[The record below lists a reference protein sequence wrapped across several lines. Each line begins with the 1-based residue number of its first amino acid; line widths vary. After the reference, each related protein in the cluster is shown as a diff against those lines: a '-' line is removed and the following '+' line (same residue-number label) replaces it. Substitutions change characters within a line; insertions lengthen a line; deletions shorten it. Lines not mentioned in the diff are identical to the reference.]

1 MISIFTFM
9 LFVNIGEIV
18 SSENSTFPPQSVC
31 ESNNGT
37 RKDNRFI
44 GCYEAPVYGGAS
56 NQALLISNVTR
67 EMCTQSCL
75 HNGKTFS
82 GVEGDDIC
90 RCSDS
95 IDMFEVYDLVIRTS
109 NYVPKCN
116 DHRTS
121 SLYHSDYILNVTLC
135 GYPGF
140 ETMRFCA
147 GLTETSQCVQFCR
160 NFTAFV
166 MIHNNDMMACACSNE
181 DIDSL
186 TMPATNDFNRDC
198 SQKAIGACFTFHGCY
213 SPFPNHTIG
222 FTSANLTAEY
232 CVEYCLHIGRD
243 FAGIE
248 HGNYCRCDTNFTLFK
263 NHGFKHQSTCEGTTS
278 ATLHFKGGHIIHNIT
293 ACGNNTSLTC
303 DGVDVIT
310 NCSDHCQKYS
320 SKDPVPA
327 VIQTTGKDICRCS
340 EDENIPEEIVPTQDT
355 ENCTH
360 LIMKFYQ
367 FTRWYLRNTE
377 TSAGTTSSNIF
388 TTFTEDI
395 TESTTT
401 KREGETTLSSETTQ
415 DSHLTTIAIEN
426 VTEIITESTEHYSSS
441 NFSTLDNVLRSTE
454 MPQQESSSAEPVC
467 NCPCSLVSS
476 KWDFLNGLNLTK
488 KELEVY
494 LEEEIANL
502 RGNLTIDPKGTSA
515 FKNTKIS
522 APDSRPSSAA
532 VGALG
537 IILLTVIFGLIL
549 ISDVLSFFRSRSW
562 TPGRKE
568 P

>member
-1 MISIFTFM
+1 MKC
-9 LFVNIGEIV
+9 NHQIV

-75 HNGKTFS
+75 QNGKTFS

-140 ETMRFCA
+140 EIMRFCA

-248 HGNYCRCDTNFTLFK
+248 HGNYCRCDTNFTLFE

-278 ATLHFKGGHIIHNIT
+278 ATLHFKGGHIIHNVT

-327 VIQTTGKDICRCS
+327 VIQTAGKDICRCS

-426 VTEIITESTEHYSSS
+426 LTEIITESTEHYSSS

-454 MPQQESSSAEPVC
+454 MQQQESSSAEPVC
-467 NCPCSLVSS
+467 HCPCSLVSS

-562 TPGRKE
+562 TLGRKE